1 MNKRRQEAVAKN
13 EAFFRDVN
21 ENIARSAEP
30 LYAPD
35 EQITFVCECASTSC
49 SDPIT
54 LARSEYEAVRGD
66 GSTFAIVAGHDIEEA
81 ETVVEQHQ
89 QYCVVRKIEHAQRV
103 AQELDPRER

>member
-1 MNKRRQEAVAKN
+1 M
-13 EAFFRDVN
+13 
-21 ENIARSAEP
+21 
-30 LYAPD
+30 
-35 EQITFVCECASTSC
+35 CECANTSC

-89 QYCVVRKIEHAQRV
+89 HYCVVRKIEHARKV
-103 AQELDPRER
+103 AQEMDPRKH